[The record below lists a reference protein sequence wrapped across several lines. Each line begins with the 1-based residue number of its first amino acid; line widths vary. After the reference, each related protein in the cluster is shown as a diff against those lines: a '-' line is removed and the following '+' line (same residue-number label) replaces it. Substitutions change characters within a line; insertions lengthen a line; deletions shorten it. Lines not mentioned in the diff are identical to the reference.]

1 MEQYQFYEEIG
12 CGGFSTV
19 YKGRLRRSVEF
30 VAIRRIEKGHSAKIS
45 AEVQVMHAFDHAN
58 VLKFQ
63 AWFATTNH
71 LWVISEYCAGGDLRR
86 LLLQDGSLPE
96 ETVLSFGLDVLAA
109 LHYVHS
115 HGVLVID
122 LRPTSMLINEYGV
135 LKLADFGHARCMDSP
150 LSSDN
155 EATIQRLALLHEL
168 SPSYIAPELLSRIGG
183 YSAASDFW
191 ALGSLLVEMATGLP
205 PYANCRRAEDMVQAA
220 MFAPLPHL
228 PESSELLND
237 LLQRLHAKRAA
248 DRPDAAAT
256 AAADAAAAAD
266 RSLAEMAATAT
277 AAARERLK
285 ELGAT
290 TQPAAK
296 AALQPL
302 SRVLF
307 SPAEMAIRPVMLNA
321 AIEKLEPTGQYEARS
336 LKFRAYSLE
345 ELLTMDIPTLEAFL
359 ATLWRSVGGPN
370 PVAEK
375 ENTLLYFEA
384 LATNGRLATVLIN
397 SGLTGLFSTML
408 RTWFGCS
415 RRSAPCS

>member
-168 SPSYIAPELLSRIGG
+168 SPSYIAPELL
-183 YSAASDFW
+183 
-191 ALGSLLVEMATGLP
+191 
-205 PYANCRRAEDMVQAA
+205 
-220 MFAPLPHL
+220 
-228 PESSELLND
+228 
-237 LLQRLHAKRAA
+237 QRLPYGPAVDIWSCGVVVVSRLMYYKEEKNRRKREKRA
-248 DRPDAAAT
+248 REFYLNKV
-256 AAADAAAAAD
+256 
-266 RSLAEMAATAT
+266 RKLAE
-277 AAARERLK
+277 K
-285 ELGAT
+285 
-290 TQPAAK
+290 
-296 AALQPL
+296 
-302 SRVLF
+302 
-307 SPAEMAIRPVMLNA
+307 N
-321 AIEKLEPTGQYEARS
+321 
-336 LKFRAYSLE
+336 
-345 ELLTMDIPTLEAFL
+345 
-359 ATLWRSVGGPN
+359 
-370 PVAEK
+370 
-375 ENTLLYFEA
+375 
-384 LATNGRLATVLIN
+384 
-397 SGLTGLFSTML
+397 
-408 RTWFGCS
+408 
-415 RRSAPCS
+415 